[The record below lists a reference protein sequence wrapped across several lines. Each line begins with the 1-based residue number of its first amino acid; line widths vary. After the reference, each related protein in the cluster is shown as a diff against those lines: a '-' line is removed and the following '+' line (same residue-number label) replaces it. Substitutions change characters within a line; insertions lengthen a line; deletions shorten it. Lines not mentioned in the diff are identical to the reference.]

1 MAAPS
6 IHGGSILARR
16 RNNALRW
23 VELHD
28 RSGIEIGALDRPLV
42 TTAMSNVRYVDHAAN
57 HELMAKYADS
67 PNVQLDRLV
76 DVSYVWGEKTL
87 RESVGES
94 QHFDYVIASHVIEHV
109 PDLVGWLRDVRSI
122 LKDGGVLSLVVPD
135 RRFTFDYR
143 RPTSVTSAIIDAHVA
158 QLRRPSPG
166 QVYDHFSHVVHL
178 DATAAWAGD
187 FAPEDLRRKFS
198 DDVAVQKMVLARDSE
213 DYIDVHCWVFT
224 PQSFFRT
231 FRDLARTRL
240 VEFAVA
246 GFVPTEEENNE
257 FYVALEALPSDLDP
271 DDRLEAQLASIPSTS
286 DLMDGQDI
294 RSLVTAN
301 RQHGALATGREQGD
315 ADVLK
320 ILQQLSQELAL
331 LRGRIARLDANNG
344 QTAELQR
351 RVDERDRRIEELM
364 GSTSWRATAPF
375 RWITRRVRS
384 WRQDS
389 RA

>member
-6 IHGGSILARR
+6 THGGSILARR

-23 VELHD
+23 IELPG

-42 TTAMSNVRYVDHAAN
+42 TTEMSDVRYVDHATN
-57 HELMAKYADS
+57 DELMAKYAAS

-94 QHFDYVIASHVIEHV
+94 EHFDYVIASHVIEHV

-143 RPTSVTSAIIDAHVA
+143 RPTSAISAIIDAHLA

-178 DATAAWAGD
+178 DAKDAWAGD
-187 FAPEDLRRKFS
+187 FVPEDLRRKFS
-198 DDVAVQKMVLARDSE
+198 DDIAVQKMVLAEDSE

-224 PQSFFRT
+224 PQSFFTT

-240 VEFAVA
+240 VDFAVA
-246 GFVPTEEENNE
+246 GFVPTEEGNNE
-257 FYVALEALPSDLDP
+257 FYVALEALPFRP
-271 DDRLEAQLASIPSTS
+271 DGRPRYRFVLHREP
-286 DLMDGQDI
+286 
-294 RSLVTAN
+294 TA
-301 RQHGALATGREQGD
+301 RRAR
-315 ADVLK
+315 
-320 ILQQLSQELAL
+320 
-331 LRGRIARLDANNG
+331 RG
-344 QTAELQR
+344 E
-351 RVDERDRRIEELM
+351 
-364 GSTSWRATAPF
+364 
-375 RWITRRVRS
+375 
-384 WRQDS
+384 
-389 RA
+389 